1 MNKVLL
7 CSQNPILIRNLY
19 GILRDEG
26 HDVETAEHPALAVTM
41 ALGRNYA
48 AIIFDSDPFGLSV
61 ADAIKIIKTVHPRI
75 LVIFVGYDRLDS
87 DSLNIRVPADLEE
100 FKHAIHDIPSLALS

>member
-1 MNKVLL
+1 MHDVLL

-26 HDVETAEHPALAVTM
+26 HGVEIAEHPALAVQM
-41 ALGRNYA
+41 ALGRTYA

-61 ADAIKIIKTVHPRI
+61 TDAIKIIKRFHPHI
-75 LVIFVGYDRLDS
+75 LVIFVGYDRLEADS
-87 DSLNIRVPADLEE
+87 ENVRVPADLEE
-100 FKHAIHDIPSLALS
+100 FKRAIHDIPSLALS